1 MIYIKSVHFN
11 KKIAYNDAK
20 YEFNIPIIKQIIEQ
34 KELIFS
40 TDVTFFVGENG
51 VGKSTLLESLAI
63 ASGFNPEG
71 GTKNFKFSTNNTHSQ
86 LSDYLVL
93 SKSHNKANDGF
104 FYRAESFYNVSTNID
119 ELDRDFPLLDSY
131 GGISLHKQSHGE
143 GFLSLIKNRF
153 GGNGL
158 YILDEPEAAL
168 SPSRQMSLICLINQ
182 LVEKNSQFII
192 ATHSPILMA
201 FPNATIY
208 QFDDKGFKTVKLE
221 ETEHYIITKAFTDNY
236 KKMISELL
244 E

>member
-1 MIYIKSVHFN
+1 MIYIKSVYFN
-11 KKIAYNDAK
+11 KRIAYDASK
-20 YEFNIPIIKQIIEQ
+20 YEFNIPTIKHLMNQN
-34 KELIFS
+34 ELLFS
-40 TDVTFFVGENG
+40 NDVTFFVGENG

-63 ASGFNPEG
+63 ACGFNPEG
-71 GTKNFKFSTNNTHSQ
+71 GTKNFNFSTKDTHSQ
-86 LSDYLVL
+86 LSDHLIL
-93 SKSHNKANDGF
+93 SKSHIRASDGF

-119 ELDRDFPLLDSY
+119 ELDSDFPLLNNY

-182 LVEKNSQFII
+182 LIKKNSQFII

-208 QFDDKGFKTVKLE
+208 QFDENGIKPVKLE
-221 ETEHYIITKAFTDNY
+221 ETDHYIVTKAFTNNY
-236 KKMISELL
+236 KKMIYNLL

>member
-1 MIYIKSVHFN
+1 MIYIKSVYFN
-11 KKIAYNDAK
+11 KKKEYNDSK
-20 YEFNIPIIKQIIEQ
+20 YEFNIPAIKQLIEQ
-34 KELIFS
+34 KELKFS

-71 GTKNFKFSTNNTHSQ
+71 GTRNFNFSTKDTHSQ

-93 SKSHNKANDGF
+93 SKSHVKARDGF

-119 ELDRDFPLLDSY
+119 ELDSDVQLLDSY

-168 SPSRQMSLICLINQ
+168 SPSRQMSLICLIDQ
-182 LVEKNSQFII
+182 LVERNSQFII

-208 QFDDKGFKTVKLE
+208 QIDDKGFKTVKLE
-221 ETEHYIITKAFTDNY
+221 ETEHYIITKAFTNNY

>member
-1 MIYIKSVHFN
+1 MIYIKSVYFN
-11 KKIAYNDAK
+11 KRIAYDASK
-20 YEFNIPIIKQIIEQ
+20 YEFKIPAIKHLIEQ
-34 KELIFS
+34 NELSFS
-40 TDVTFFVGENG
+40 SDVTFFVGENG

-71 GTKNFKFSTNNTHSQ
+71 GTKNFKFYTKDTHSQ
-86 LSDYLVL
+86 LSDYLIL
-93 SKSHNKANDGF
+93 SKSHIKARDGF

-119 ELDRDFPLLDSY
+119 ELDSDSPLLDNY
-131 GGISLHKQSHGE
+131 GGISLHRQSHGE
-143 GFLSLIKNRF
+143 GFLSLVKNRF

-182 LVEKNSQFII
+182 LIEKNSQFII

-208 QFDDKGFKTVKLE
+208 QFDDNGVKSVKLE
-221 ETEHYIITKAFTDNY
+221 ETEHYIVTKTFTDNY
-236 KKMISELL
+236 KRMIYNLL

>member
-1 MIYIKSVHFN
+1 MIYIKSVYFN
-11 KKIAYNDAK
+11 KRIAYDASK
-20 YEFNIPIIKQIIEQ
+20 YEFNVPAIKHLMKQN
-34 KELIFS
+34 ELSFPS
-40 TDVTFFVGENG
+40 DVTFFVGENG

-71 GTKNFKFSTNNTHSQ
+71 GTKNFNFSTKDTHSQ
-86 LSDYLVL
+86 LSDHLIL
-93 SKSHNKANDGF
+93 SKGHVRASDGF

-119 ELDRDFPLLDSY
+119 ELDNDFPLLNNY

-143 GFLSLIKNRF
+143 GFLSLVENRF

-182 LVEKNSQFII
+182 LIKKNSQFII

-208 QFDDKGFKTVKLE
+208 QFDENGIKSVKLE
-221 ETEHYIITKAFTDNY
+221 ETDHYIVTKAFTNNY
-236 KKMISELL
+236 KNMIYNLL